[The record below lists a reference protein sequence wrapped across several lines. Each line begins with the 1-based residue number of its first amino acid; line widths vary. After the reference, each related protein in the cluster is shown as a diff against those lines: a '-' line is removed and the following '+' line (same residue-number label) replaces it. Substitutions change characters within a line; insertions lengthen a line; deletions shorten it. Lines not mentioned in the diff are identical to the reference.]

1 MGIGG
6 YKKILKYGEYVKLG
20 KSYRWT
26 NSYSE
31 KYVEHVQ
38 MWKRDTW
45 TKKVSLVSTQHAR
58 AFNMGSEKL

>member
-1 MGIGG
+1 MGNYWEIGIGE
-6 YKKILKYGEYVKLG
+6 YKKILKYSEYVKLG
-20 KSYRWT
+20 KSYSWR

-45 TKKVSLVSTQHAR
+45 TKKSV
-58 AFNMGSEKL
+58 